1 MPIESATYIGDLQ
14 PVNPPD
20 TDPRGQ
26 GAAHLRLIKQVLQN
40 SFPGVERAWQ
50 IPSTKAIT
58 TSYSIIKADGESM
71 IYCSTTGGAITLTLP
86 SLVAGDQGWKVRLI
100 KTSSDANPMFVA
112 PPTGTLNSGGV
123 AGLAKARRCIPGVQ
137 VTAIWDGAAWFV
149 TRALAVPIGAMIDFS
164 GSSLPPG
171 YEWPSGTALSS
182 SANYPEFF
190 AVTGGL
196 ATPDMRGRV
205 AIALDNLGGVTAGR
219 LPSGF
224 INGSLLGAVG
234 GFDAVTLSMANIPS
248 HQHAVYLHET
258 AHSHNLS
265 SLQHIIVQIG
275 AASPV
280 DFVVRASANPA
291 LTEITGTTTTGMT
304 IGSVSGV
311 ANDNQTAAAGT
322 ASPADFPLIQ
332 PSIMMTKLLVVE

>member
-40 SFPGVERAWQ
+40 TFPGVERAWQ
-50 IPSTKAIT
+50 VPSTKAIT
-58 TSYSIIKADGESM
+58 TSYSIVKADGESM
-71 IYCSTTGGAITLTLP
+71 IYCSTAGGAVTFTLP

-100 KTSSDANPMFVA
+100 KTSSDANPMFIA

-149 TRALAVPIGAMIDFS
+149 TRALAVPIGSMIDFS
-164 GSSLPPG
+164 GSSLPSG

-190 AVTGGL
+190 AVTGSL
-196 ATPDMRGRV
+196 ATPDMRGR
-205 AIALDNLGGVTAGR
+205 IGITLDNLGGVAAGR

-224 INGSLLGAVG
+224 INGSLLGATG

-248 HQHAVYLHET
+248 HQHAVYLHDPGHT
-258 AHSHNLS
+258 H
-265 SLQHIIVQIG
+265 
-275 AASPV
+275 
-280 DFVVRASANPA
+280 
-291 LTEITGTTTTGMT
+291 TTTPATLLATQSNVYVFYAGGSQGGQVTNYSINSATTGVT
-304 IGSVSGV
+304 IGSVAGV
-311 ANDNQTAAAGT
+311 ANDNQTAAAGSVSPT
-322 ASPADFPLIQ
+322 AFPLIQ
-332 PSIMMTKLLVVE
+332 PSVMISKLLVVE